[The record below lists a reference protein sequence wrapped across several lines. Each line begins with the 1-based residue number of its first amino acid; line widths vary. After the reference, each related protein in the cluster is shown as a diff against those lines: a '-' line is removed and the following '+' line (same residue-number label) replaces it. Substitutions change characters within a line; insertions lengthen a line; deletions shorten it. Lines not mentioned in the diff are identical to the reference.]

1 MTQIATVTALP
12 AASGGQVEV
21 TVARQSACS
30 HNCESCGGCGGR
42 TMELVVHAVSD
53 IPLALGDRV
62 EIYSGNKV
70 LGAAALVYLGPVVL
84 FLLGYLLT
92 PSLAEG
98 TRYLCAGLGFLLGLA
113 GLPASF
119 TKQHRCAP
127 PLFKNNAGH
136 GLVNKAVII
145 VLAIP
150 HKAGMTAKYRHIT
163 QIVLHI
169 ALL

>member
-98 TRYLCAGLGFLLGLA
+98 TRYLCAGLGFMLWLA
-113 GLPASF
+113 G
-119 TKQHRCAP
+119 
-127 PLFKNNAGH
+127 
-136 GLVNKAVII
+136 AVGCDRWTRQRSG
-145 VLAIP
+145 VA
-150 HKAGMTAKYRHIT
+150 YRVT
-163 QIVLHI
+163 RKL
-169 ALL
+169 